1 MVGADSRRKWVARPS
16 RPTQDAAVRVRAAGP
31 SNRFGALAASAAL
44 AVVALALLAAWACG
58 TVKNPT
64 EPQGTALTVTV
75 SNFQFTPRE
84 LTVHPGDT
92 VTWVN
97 QGGFHNVT
105 ADDGSFRC
113 AEGCA
118 GPAGDPSSA
127 AWTVSRTFTAV
138 GRQPYFCE
146 VHGGPGGSGMS
157 GVITVEAAR

>member
-1 MVGADSRRKWVARPS
+1 M
-16 RPTQDAAVRVRAAGP
+16 RASPHPG
-31 SNRFGALAASAAL
+31 SGLVLLAASVGALLLMLAAL
-44 AVVALALLAAWACG
+44 ACG

-64 EPQGTALTVTV
+64 EPQGTARTVTV

-113 AEGCA
+113 AEGCV
-118 GPAGDPSSA
+118 GTAGDPS
-127 AWTVSRTFTAV
+127 RG
-138 GRQPYFCE
+138 GRPSE
-146 VHGGPGGSGMS
+146 SSGR
-157 GVITVEAAR
+157 A

>member
-1 MVGADSRRKWVARPS
+1 MESVA
-16 RPTQDAAVRVRAAGP
+16 A
-31 SNRFGALAASAAL
+31 FLAMLGLTL
-44 AVVALALLAAWACG
+44 AVLACG

-64 EPQGTALTVTV
+64 EPQGTPRTVTV

-92 VTWVN
+92 VTFVN

-113 AEGCA
+113 AEGC
-118 GPAGDPSSA
+118 GGTAGDPSSA
-127 AWTVSRTFTAV
+127 AWSFTRTFNV
-138 GRQPYFCE
+138 MGRQPFYCE

-157 GVITVEAAR
+157 GVITVEASR

>member
-1 MVGADSRRKWVARPS
+1 M
-16 RPTQDAAVRVRAAGP
+16 RVRTVVVG
-31 SNRFGALAASAAL
+31 RFSGVLSASAACI
-44 AVVALALLAAWACG
+44 AGALLVWACG

-64 EPQGTALTVTV
+64 EPQGSARTVMV

-113 AEGCA
+113 AEGCTGA
-118 GPAGDPSSA
+118 AGDPSSA
-127 AWTVSRTFTAV
+127 AWTFTRTFTAV
-138 GRQPYFCE
+138 GRQAFYCE
-146 VHGGPGGSGMS
+146 VHGGPGGTGMS
-157 GVITVEAAR
+157 GVVIVEATP